1 MFNASAAYKTRLP
14 LFFSLMVDYDE
25 KENRMCA
32 CPTVIDP
39 APLRNTLCDS
49 SSYRLVVGSP
59 CRLFFLF
66 LPYPKRRGAK
76 KKHSSFICSCRDV
89 VYAEREGNV
98 SEMKK
103 KRGDPAFEAAVVVVV
118 AARGRIIRA
127 VVTIAACAQIV
138 CARVKK
144 CEKEMKKRIL
154 FFVGA
159 THLFQIVLSSPLAT
173 RDWTEK

>member
-1 MFNASAAYKTRLP
+1 MMKKRTVCVRVPRLSIRHP
-14 LFFSLMVDYDE
+14 SVIL
-25 KENRMCA
+25 CA
-32 CPTVIDP
+32 IHPPIG
-39 APLRNTLCDS
+39 S
-49 SSYRLVVGSP
+49 SSDRLAV
-59 CRLFFLF
+59 FFLF

-103 KRGDPAFEAAVVVVV
+103 KRGDPAFEAAVVVVA